1 MVYANRKIRAHAS
14 CNALELTAN
23 RLVRYCGSVIASSA
37 ALEKVRRRF
46 AQRIQLAAVPK
57 ASPIPIHICPNPK
70 AKIDPGRPISSH
82 ADISDACA
90 DSAVTHGPMDRPP
103 RKKSSE
109 FLLVP
114 LK

>member
-1 MVYANRKIRAHAS
+1 MVYANRKISAHVNCS
-14 CNALELTAN
+14 DLESVAK
-23 RLVRYCGSVIASSA
+23 RFVRYCGNVIASSA
-37 ALEKVRRRF
+37 ALENVRRRF
-46 AQRIQLAAVPK
+46 AHRIQLAAVPN
-57 ASPIPIHICPNPK
+57 ARPIPIHICPKPK
-70 AKIDPGRPISSH
+70 AKIDPGSPISSH

-90 DSAVTHGPMDRPP
+90 DSAVTQGPMDLPP